1 MMGSCFAGAE
11 GIYLRSL
18 AALGAGGDRHEAEAG
33 SRSPTPHEAQER
45 EDSAHQGE
53 DQTDT
58 PQQQDTA
65 PESSQKKA
73 RTAPGALFRILGLA
87 PTEEEEARAAALIQ
101 GVAAA
106 APGQYKRGATG
117 LPPAW
122 RLALAR
128 QRQLRKSEQEHKA
141 PAAEEDEEEESGE
154 EEEEEAARQPGA
166 EEEQTALTERAQLA
180 RLSRL
185 LLGSEPTV
193 AAGPGDEEDAARP
206 IISND
211 SFGALTGHIL
221 AALLQLELERGL
233 APLDP
238 DAGKDHAQAPLLST
252 LLPLLAVVPHAELKA
267 AFGRLVACGAVNP
280 LGAQRQPLRISST
293 LKKLLLVRCMG
304 LWGAGLEAM
313 GFASDWWLVC
323 A

>member
-1 MMGSCFAGAE
+1 MMGSSFAGAE

-18 AALGAGGDRHEAEAG
+18 AALGAGVDRQEAEAG
-33 SRSPTPHEAQER
+33 SRPPTPHQAQER
-45 EDSAHQGE
+45 EDSAHQAE

-58 PQQQDTA
+58 PQQHDTA
-65 PESSQKKA
+65 SESSQKKA

-128 QRQLRKSEQEHKA
+128 QRQLRKLEQEHRA

-185 LLGSEPTV
+185 LLGSEPEV
-193 AAGPGDEEDAARP
+193 ATGPGDKEDAASL
-206 IISND
+206 IISKD
-211 SFGALTGHIL
+211 SLGALTGHIL
-221 AALLQLELERGL
+221 AALLQLELDRGL

-238 DAGKDHAQAPLLST
+238 DAGKNPPQAPLLSS
-252 LLPLLAVVPHAELKA
+252 LLPLLAAVPHAELKA

-304 LWGAGLEAM
+304 VWGDGLEAM
-313 GFASDWWLVC
+313 RFLSDWWLVC